1 MDENIRAAISDLRAA
16 DARTAP
22 SFDDVLARPR
32 RIRSVQFS
40 ARALAIAASVVVA
53 IGMLATFARP
63 HPRHRLVVPA
73 VVIALSSWRSPT
85 ESLLD
90 ISTSQFYSATQNMDS
105 AFAASRVPTMKLDS
119 TSKGDRQ

>member
-40 ARALAIAASVVVA
+40 ARALAVAASVVLA

-63 HPRHRLVVPA
+63 PRRRLVVPA
-73 VVIALSSWRSPT
+73 EVIALSSWRSPT